1 MNPANLPFDSET
13 MLQGLRAWVECESP
27 TWDARAVDRMLD
39 LAAREM
45 AIMGATIERIAGRQG
60 FAGCVRARF
69 PHPKQGEP
77 GILIAGHLDTVHPV
91 GTLEKL
97 AWRREGNKC
106 YGPGIFDMKGG
117 NYLTLEA
124 IRQLARAAFTTPL
137 PITVL
142 FTPDEEVGTPSTRD
156 IIEAEAAR
164 NKYVLVPEPG
174 RPNNGVVTGRYAIAR
189 FNLEA
194 IGKPS
199 HAGATL
205 SSGRSAIREMA
216 RQIITIDGMT
226 TEDCTFSV
234 GIVHGGQWVN
244 CVATT
249 CTGEALS
256 MAKRQADLDRG
267 VERMLAL
274 SGSSNDVTFK
284 VTRGVTRPVWEPDAG
299 TMALYEHARG
309 DSEEHGRRAPAWQRR
324 WRLRRQFY
332 GRHGHPHPGWLGC
345 SWRRRSYAQRTYRG
359 RQPRR
364 AWPFDGG
371 LAGDADVSGCAA
383 GRWLVAADSTTP
395 SASLRAQAT
404 SNPCR
409 CITQHGLLLLRSQ

>member
-1 MNPANLPFDSET
+1 MNPAKLSFDT
-13 MLQGLRAWVECESP
+13 DAMLQGLRVWVEQESP
-27 TWDARAVDRMLD
+27 TWDTSAVNAMLD

-60 FAGCVRARF
+60 FGGCVRARF
-69 PHPKQGEP
+69 PHPKFGEP
-77 GILIAGHLDTVHPV
+77 GVLIAGHLDTVHPV
-91 GTLEKL
+91 GTLKKL
-97 AWRREGNKC
+97 PWRRDGNKC
-106 YGPGIFDMKGG
+106 FGPGIFDMKGG
-117 NYLTLEA
+117 NYLSLEA
-124 IRQLARAAFTTPL
+124 IRQLARASIATPL
-137 PITVL
+137 PITIL

-216 RQIITIDGMT
+216 KQIIAIDAMT
-226 TEDCTFSV
+226 GDDCTFSV
-234 GIVHGGQWVN
+234 GIVHGGHWVN

-249 CTGEALS
+249 CSGEALS
-256 MAKRQADLDRG
+256 MAKRQDDLDRG

-274 SGSSNDVTFK
+274 SGSADGVTFK

-299 TMALYEHARG
+299 TLALFEKAKGLAKTLDIDLTHGSAGGGSDGNFTGAMGIPTLDGLGVRGADAHTLNEHIEI
-309 DSEEHGRRAPAWQRR
+309 DSLVE
-324 WRLRRQFY
+324 
-332 GRHGHPHPGWLGC
+332 
-345 SWRRRSYAQRTYRG
+345 RG
-359 RQPRR
+359 RLM
-364 AWPFDGG
+364 A
-371 LAGDADVSGCAA
+371 
-383 GRWLVAADSTTP
+383 
-395 SASLRAQAT
+395 
-404 SNPCR
+404 
-409 CITQHGLLLLRSQ
+409 GLLATLD

>member
-1 MNPANLPFDSET
+1 MFHFTNRSPIILVSSQQLRIQSREEVVMNPANLPFDTEV
-13 MLQGLRAWVECESP
+13 MLQGLRTWVECESP
-27 TWDARAVDRMLD
+27 TWDSSAVNRMLD
-39 LAAREM
+39 LAARDM
-45 AIMGATIERIAGRQG
+45 AVMGATIERIAGRQG
-60 FAGCVRARF
+60 FGDVVRGRF

-77 GILIAGHLDTVHPV
+77 GILISGHFDTVHPV
-91 GTLEKL
+91 GTLGKL

-106 YGPGIFDMKGG
+106 FGPGIFDMKGG

-142 FTPDEEVGTPSTRD
+142 FTPDEEVGTPSVRD

-194 IGKPS
+194 TGKPS

-216 RQIITIDGMT
+216 RQIIAIDAMT

-274 SGSSNDVTFK
+274 SGTSNDVTFK
-284 VTRGVTRPVWEPDAG
+284 VTRGVTRPVWEPEAG
-299 TMALYEHARG
+299 TMMLYEKARSVAKSIG
-309 DSEEHGRRAPAWQRR
+309 VELPHGSAGGGSDGNFTGAMGIPTLDGLGVRGADAHTLNEHIEVDSLAE
-324 WRLRRQFY
+324 
-332 GRHGHPHPGWLGC
+332 
-345 SWRRRSYAQRTYRG
+345 RG
-359 RQPRR
+359 RLM
-364 AWPFDGG
+364 A
-371 LAGDADVSGCAA
+371 
-383 GRWLVAADSTTP
+383 
-395 SASLRAQAT
+395 
-404 SNPCR
+404 
-409 CITQHGLLLLRSQ
+409 GLLATLE

>member
-1 MNPANLPFDSET
+1 MNPTQLPFDADA
-13 MLQGLRAWVECESP
+13 MLQGLRGWVECESP
-27 TWDARAVDRMLD
+27 TWDAGAVNRMLD

-45 AIMGATIERIAGRQG
+45 AIMGATIERIGGRMG
-60 FAGCVRARF
+60 FGGCVRARF
-69 PHPKQGEP
+69 PHPKAGQP

-91 GTLEKL
+91 GTLAKL
-97 AWRREGNKC
+97 PFRRDGNIA

-117 NYLTLEA
+117 NYLSLEA
-124 IRQLARAAFTTPL
+124 IRQLARAAIATPL

-156 IIEAEAAR
+156 LIEAEAAR
-164 NKYVLVPEPG
+164 NKYVLVPEHG

-194 IGKPS
+194 VGTPS

-216 RQIITIDGMT
+216 RQIVAIDGMT

-234 GIVHGGQWVN
+234 GVVHGGQWVN

-249 CTGEALS
+249 CSGEALS

-267 VERMLAL
+267 VEHMLAL
-274 SGSSNDVTFK
+274 SGTHNDVSFT

-299 TMALYEHARG
+299 TFALYERARG
-309 DSEEHGRRAPAWQRR
+309 VARQLDIDLTHGSAGGGSDGNFTGAMGIPTLDGLGVVGADAHTLNEHIEIDSLA
-324 WRLRRQFY
+324 
-332 GRHGHPHPGWLGC
+332 
-345 SWRRRSYAQRTYRG
+345 TRG
-359 RQPRR
+359 RLM
-364 AWPFDGG
+364 A
-371 LAGDADVSGCAA
+371 
-383 GRWLVAADSTTP
+383 
-395 SASLRAQAT
+395 
-404 SNPCR
+404 
-409 CITQHGLLLLRSQ
+409 GLLATLA

>member
-13 MLQGLRAWVECESP
+13 MLSGLRAWVECESP
-27 TWDARAVDRMLD
+27 TWDAPAVNRMLD

-45 AIMGATIERIAGRQG
+45 AIMGASIERIAGRQG
-60 FAGCVRARF
+60 FGDCVRAKF

-91 GTLEKL
+91 GTIEKL
-97 AWRREGNKC
+97 KWRREGNQC
-106 YGPGIFDMKGG
+106 FGPGIFDMKGG
-117 NYLTLEA
+117 NYLALEA
-124 IRQLARAAFTTPL
+124 IRQLARASVSTPL
-137 PITVL
+137 PVTVL
-142 FTPDEEVGTPSTRD
+142 FTPDEEVGTPSARD
-156 IIEAEAAR
+156 LIEAEARR

-194 IGKPS
+194 TGRPS

-216 RQIITIDGMT
+216 RQILVIDGMT
-226 TEDCTFSV
+226 SDDCTFSV

-267 VERMLAL
+267 VEQMLAL
-274 SGSSNDVTFK
+274 SGTSNDVTFK

-299 TMALYEHARG
+299 TMTLYEKTRSVAAAMGFDLPHGSAGGGSDANFTGAMGIPTLDGLGVRG
-309 DSEEHGRRAPAWQRR
+309 ADAHTLDEHIEVDSLAE
-324 WRLRRQFY
+324 
-332 GRHGHPHPGWLGC
+332 
-345 SWRRRSYAQRTYRG
+345 RG
-359 RQPRR
+359 R
-364 AWPFDGG
+364 
-371 LAGDADVSGCAA
+371 LM
-383 GRWLVAADSTTP
+383 
-395 SASLRAQAT
+395 ASLLAT
-404 SNPCR
+404 
-409 CITQHGLLLLRSQ
+409 LA